1 MKKKLILIFLALLCT
16 SLFFG
21 CGQIQSNQTSKNDE
35 NKKELVVGMELA
47 YPPFETTDTDG
58 NPSGISVDLAKALGK
73 ALGRPVRIENM
84 AYSGLIPALQ
94 TKKIDCIISS
104 MTITDER
111 KKSIAF
117 SDPYAKAWLA
127 LLINKKSP
135 VKEVKDLNVKG
146 RIVAVKRGTVGQIYA
161 QQYLPNAQVNIFDK
175 EDACALEVT
184 QGKADAFI
192 YDTLSV
198 DKLWKQNQSTTR
210 ANLKPFEKNIQQ
222 WGIGM
227 RKDDTGLIS
236 KVNKFLKDYKAN
248 GGFDKLADKYLSNEK
263 KDFKEQGIQFFF
275 D

>member
-1 MKKKLILIFLALLCT
+1 MKKAALIFSVLLCT
-16 SLFFG
+16 SLLFG
-21 CGQIQSNQTSKNDE
+21 CGQAQSQQASKSNE
-35 NKKELVVGMELA
+35 TKKELVVGMELA
-47 YPPFETTDTDG
+47 YPPFEMTDTKG
-58 NPSGISVDLAKALGK
+58 NPCGISVDLAKDLGK
-73 ALGRPVRIENM
+73 SLGRPVRIENM
-84 AYSGLIPALQ
+84 AFSGLIPALQ

-127 LLINKKSP
+127 LLINKNSP
-135 VKEVKDLNVKG
+135 VKEIKDLNVKG
-146 RIVAVKRGTVGQIYA
+146 RIVAIKKGTVGQIYA
-161 QQYLPNAQVNIFDK
+161 QKYLPNAQVNIFDK

-210 ANLKPFEKNIQQ
+210 ANLKPFEENIQQ

-227 RKDDTGLIS
+227 RKDDTELVS
-236 KVNKFLKDYKAN
+236 QVNKFLKDYKSN
-248 GGFDKLADKYLSNEK
+248 GGFNKLSDKYLGQEK